1 MPLGSLGCLWAPF
14 EPLWPPLDPIL
25 LSLCALWVSLELFR
39 VILESLGVTW
49 SPSGT
54 ILGVLLVL
62 LRALSDHLR
71 GNLGSTRRYHAFH
84 MVYDFV
90 LVSFGV

>member
-1 MPLGSLGCLWAPF
+1 MATIGSHFA
-14 EPLWPPLDPIL
+14 L
-25 LSLCALWVSLELFR
+25 LVCT
-39 VILESLGVTW
+39 LGVLGALSGDLGVPG
-49 SPSGT
+49 SPPGT